1 MLRIQK
7 PIKIMKQKQKEGM
20 SIAEAKSS
28 IHDASL
34 EQKVVVI
41 LTSYQGV
48 SNTKV
53 DQIAVHSF

>member
-1 MLRIQK
+1 
-7 PIKIMKQKQKEGM
+7 MKQKQKEGM

-34 EQKVVVI
+34 EQKVVVT

-53 DQIAVHSF
+53 DQIAVQSF